1 MEISAKQWQDIQDIM
16 ERKVMMRI
24 TLPVSNGI
32 DENTSGASDGTAGFQ
47 NEEKAEKIGSF
58 SGIDIYR
65 IPADKFKT
73 SSINFFFNDSLS
85 RENVT
90 LNALI
95 PAVLRRGCNRYK
107 TFRDIALRLEELY
120 GASFDCG
127 VAKKGE
133 CHIIQ
138 FYMEF
143 ISDKFAL
150 EDGSLF
156 EKAFDVL
163 FEIVNEPG
171 LEKGVFK
178 EDYLLQEKDNLKKLI
193 EGRMNDKMQYGVER
207 CFEEM
212 CKDEPYGLYEYGYVE
227 DLEKITSAGL
237 YGQYKKMV
245 ENYPL
250 QVYLAGDM
258 DEKKID
264 RVVKKLSTMKR
275 GPVNKLN
282 CCNVDKKAGQV
293 KTVTEKMDVT
303 QGKLTLGFR
312 TSTASGS
319 QDYYSLIVYNGILG
333 GGIHSKLFQNVREKA
348 SLAYYA
354 YSRLD
359 RFKGL
364 MVISSGVDMKNKEK
378 AQEIMLEQLEEIK
391 KGNISEYEY
400 ESTMKTIETGVKS
413 LMDSQMQ
420 IVDYYLS
427 QEISGTGDSFATMA
441 EKVKKVTIQDVVDIS
456 GKIQL
461 DTVYFLTGDR
471 EA

>member
-1 MEISAKQWQDIQDIM
+1 
-16 ERKVMMRI
+16 MMQK
-24 TLPVSNGI
+24 TLPVYYNVSESIAGR
-32 DENTSGASDGTAGFQ
+32 DGMDGGFQ
-47 NEEKAEKIGSF
+47 NEEKAEKIASF
-58 SGIDIYR
+58 NGIDVYR
-65 IPADKFKT
+65 IAAGKFKT
-73 SSINFFFNDSLS
+73 SSINFFFNDNIQ
-85 RENVT
+85 RESVT
-90 LNALI
+90 MNALV
-95 PAVLRRGCNRYK
+95 PAVLRRGSGQFK

-143 ISDKFAL
+143 ISDKFTL
-150 EDGSLF
+150 EDTSLF
-156 EKAFDVL
+156 ENAFNLL
-163 FEIVNEPG
+163 FEIVNDPA
-171 LEKGVFK
+171 LENGTFR
-178 EDYLLQEKDNLKKLI
+178 EDYLAQEKDNLKKLI
-193 EGRMNDKMQYGVER
+193 ESRMNDKMQYSVER

-212 CKDEPYGLYEYGYVE
+212 CKDEPYGLYEYGYVN
-227 DLEKITSAGL
+227 DLPNITSKEL
-237 YGQYKKMV
+237 YAHYKRMT
-245 ENYPL
+245 EDYPL

-258 DEKKID
+258 DSGKVDMVINKLSAMK
-264 RVVKKLSTMKR
+264 RSQTKKLD
-275 GPVNKLN
+275 
-282 CCNVDKKAGQV
+282 CCNVEKTPETV
-293 KTVTEKMDVT
+293 KNITEKMNIT

-312 TSTASGS
+312 TSTAPGS
-319 QDYYSLIVYNGILG
+319 TDYYALIVFNGILG

-378 AQEIMLEQLEEIK
+378 AQAIMLEQLEEIK

-400 ESTMKTIETGVKS
+400 ESTMKTIETGIKS

-427 QEISGTGDSFATMA
+427 QAVSKTADSFATMSDRI
-441 EKVKKVTIQDVVDIS
+441 KKVTKQDVVNVS
-456 GKIQL
+456 SKIQL
-461 DTVYFLTGDR
+461 DTVYFLTKDSNS
-471 EA
+471 